1 MTLKEFR
8 EKTDWMS
15 PDTEIIVNWELMENL
30 EVYSLMTDQE
40 DGKVILRARSED
52 ENETSQTAI

>member
-8 EKTDWMS
+8 EKTEWMR
-15 PDTEIIVNWELMENL
+15 PETEIIVNWELMENL

-40 DGKVILRARSED
+40 DGKVILMARSED